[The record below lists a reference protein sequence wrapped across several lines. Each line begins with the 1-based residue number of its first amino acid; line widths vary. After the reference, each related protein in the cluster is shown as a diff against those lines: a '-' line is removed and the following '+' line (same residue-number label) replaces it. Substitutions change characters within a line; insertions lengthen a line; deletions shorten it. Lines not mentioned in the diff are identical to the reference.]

1 MWDRPA
7 ALRSLANTLFTL
19 AAAGLAAIA
28 VLLVIHLPVFPVRE
42 VLVVGDVS
50 HVTRNQIE
58 AVVRGELRGNFFT
71 IELESSRAAFEKLP
85 WVRRVNVRRQWPGRL
100 EVTFEEHAALGR
112 WGEDGLVNT
121 YGELFM
127 AASDEA
133 LPLLSGPPDST
144 HEVTDHFL
152 GFRQAL
158 EPTGRGVAEVALSAR
173 RAWRVRLDDGTTLEL
188 GRELVAPRLARFVA
202 NWGAFAAVP
211 RHAATVVDLRY
222 PNGFAVRG
230 RDARAANDNKV

>member
-1 MWDRPA
+1 MWDRPE
-7 ALRSLANTLFTL
+7 ALRALANTLYAI

-50 HVTRNQIE
+50 HVTRNQID

-71 IELESSRAAFEKLP
+71 IGLERSRAAFEKLP
-85 WVRRVNVRRQWPGRL
+85 WVRRVHVRRQWPGRL
-100 EVTFEEHAALGR
+100 EVTFEEHTALAR

-121 YGELFM
+121 FGELFV
-127 AASDEA
+127 AASDDP
-133 LPLLSGPPDST
+133 LPLLTGPADSS
-144 HEVTDHFL
+144 HEVAERFQR
-152 GFRQAL
+152 FRQTL
-158 EPTGRGVAEVALSAR
+158 EPTGHEIAEVSLSAR
-173 RAWRVRLDDGTTLEL
+173 RAWRIRLDDGTTLEL
-188 GRELVAPRLARFVA
+188 GRDLVQPRLERFVA
-202 NWGAFAAVP
+202 NWGEFAAVA

-230 RDARAANDNKV
+230 RDARIPNDNKV